1 LIPTFLGID
10 LGTSGLRCLLVTQ
23 DGEFL
28 DSADHSYS
36 VKSVSSGFNEQNPRD
51 WIDALKASIGE
62 LKNRNAAAVAS
73 LQAIGIAGH
82 MHGATLL
89 DKNGEILHPCI
100 LWNDT
105 RSYKQASK
113 LDQDVHLREITGNI
127 IFPGFTAPK
136 LLWIQDNKPELF
148 EQVAKVLLP
157 ASYLGYY
164 LTGEFF
170 MDMSDAAGTSWLDVG
185 NRCWSDYAL
194 NASNMRSDQMPKLL
208 EGSQVASSVSKF
220 IADELGIPSGVS
232 VVAGAGD
239 NAAAACG
246 VGITKEGQGFVSIGT
261 SGVLLTARDAYNPLA
276 QSAVHTFCH
285 AIPKTWY
292 QMGVILSATDSLN
305 WLSSVTGKS
314 PNELSE
320 GLSHKINGPS
330 SETFY
335 PYLSGE
341 RTPLNDAHIRGGFAG
356 LSTNSNLIKLTQA
369 VMEGVA
375 FALCDCLEALEKAG
389 PCPDQLLAIGGGSRS
404 RFWLET
410 IATTL
415 NTAIACPI
423 DGEYGAAMGA
433 ARLAILGKTNEP
445 IKNIVSQPAISE
457 IIEPRSDLADLY
469 CEAFNTYKNA
479 PSHLKSIQ

>member
-1 LIPTFLGID
+1 M
-10 LGTSGLRCLLVTQ
+10 TQ
-23 DGEFL
+23 EGEFL
-28 DSADHSYS
+28 DSADYSYS
-36 VKSVSSGFNEQNPRD
+36 LKSEMSGFNEQNPRD

-105 RSYKQASK
+105 RSYKQASI
-113 LDQDVHLREITGNI
+113 LDQDVKLQEITGNI

-136 LLWIQDNKPELF
+136 LLWIQENKPEIF

-157 ASYLGYY
+157 ASYLGFY
-164 LTGEFF
+164 LTGDFF

-194 NASNMRSDQMPKLL
+194 NAGNMRSDQMPDLL
-208 EGSQVASSVSKF
+208 EGSQIASSVSKF
-220 IADELGIPSGVS
+220 IADELGIPRGVS

-246 VGITKEGQGFVSIGT
+246 VGIMQEGQGFVSLGT
-261 SGVLLTARDAYNPLA
+261 SGVLLTARDAYTPLA

-314 PNELSE
+314 PIELSE
-320 GLSHKINGPS
+320 SLTHKITGPS
-330 SETFY
+330 SEKFY

-341 RTPLNDAHIRGGFAG
+341 RTPLNDAHIRGGFVG
-356 LSTNSNLIKLTQA
+356 LSTNSNQTKLTQA

-375 FALCDCLEALEKAG
+375 FALRDCMEVLKKAG
-389 PCPDQLLAIGGGSRS
+389 PCPDQLLAIGGGSHS

-410 IATTL
+410 IAATL
-415 NTAIACPI
+415 NKAIACPI

-433 ARLAILGKTNEP
+433 ARLAILGKTSEP
-445 IKNIVSQPAISE
+445 VKNILSQPTIAE
-457 IIEPRSDLADLY
+457 TIEPRSDLTDLY
-469 CEAFNTYKNA
+469 CEAFTTYKKA
-479 PSHLKSIQ
+479 SFHLKSIQ

>member
-1 LIPTFLGID
+1 
-10 LGTSGLRCLLVTQ
+10 
-23 DGEFL
+23 
-28 DSADHSYS
+28 
-36 VKSVSSGFNEQNPRD
+36 
-51 WIDALKASIGE
+51 
-62 LKNRNAAAVAS
+62 
-73 LQAIGIAGH
+73 

-105 RSYKQASK
+105 RSYKQASA
-113 LDQDVHLREITGNI
+113 LDQDINLRSITGNI
-127 IFPGFTAPK
+127 VFPGFTAPK
-136 LLWIQDNKPELF
+136 VVWIQQNKPEIF
-148 EQVAKVLLP
+148 EKVAKVLLP
-157 ASYLGYY
+157 ASYLGFY
-164 LTGEFF
+164 LTGDFF

-194 NASNMRSDQMPKLL
+194 DASNMRSDQMPDLL
-208 EGSQVASSVSKF
+208 EGSQIASSVSNF

-246 VGITKEGQGFVSIGT
+246 VGIMREGQGFVSIGT
-261 SGVLLTARDAYNPLA
+261 SGVLLTARDVYTPLA

-314 PNELSE
+314 PIELSA
-320 GLSHKINGPS
+320 GLNHKINGPS
-330 SETFY
+330 PEKFY

-341 RTPLNDAHIRGGFAG
+341 RTPLNDAHIRGGFVG
-356 LSTNSNLIKLTQA
+356 LSTNSNETKLTQA

-375 FALCDCLEALEKAG
+375 FALRDCMEALKKAG

-433 ARLAILGKTNEP
+433 ARLAILGKTGEP
-445 IKNIVSQPAISE
+445 VKNILSQPTISE
-457 IIEPRSDLADLY
+457 TIEPRSDLTDLY
-469 CEAFNTYKNA
+469 CEAFTTYKNA
-479 PSHLKSIQ
+479 PFHLKSIQ

>member
-1 LIPTFLGID
+1 M
-10 LGTSGLRCLLVTQ
+10 TQ
-23 DGEFL
+23 EGEFL
-28 DSADHSYS
+28 DSADYSYS
-36 VKSVSSGFNEQNPRD
+36 LKSEMSGFNEQNPRD

-105 RSYKQASK
+105 RSYKQASI
-113 LDQDVHLREITGNI
+113 LDQDVKLQEITGNI

-136 LLWIQDNKPELF
+136 LLWIQENKPEIF

-157 ASYLGYY
+157 ASYLGFY
-164 LTGEFF
+164 LTGDFF

-194 NASNMRSDQMPKLL
+194 NAGNMRSDQMPDLL
-208 EGSQVASSVSKF
+208 EGSQIASSVSKF
-220 IADELGIPSGVS
+220 IADELGIPRGVS

-246 VGITKEGQGFVSIGT
+246 VGIMQEGQGFVSLGT
-261 SGVLLTARDAYNPLA
+261 SGVLLTARDAYTPLA

-314 PNELSE
+314 PIELSE
-320 GLSHKINGPS
+320 SLTHKITGPS
-330 SETFY
+330 SEKFY

-341 RTPLNDAHIRGGFAG
+341 RTPLNDAHIRGGFVG
-356 LSTNSNLIKLTQA
+356 LSTNSNQTKLTQA

-375 FALCDCLEALEKAG
+375 FALRDCMEVLKKAG
-389 PCPDQLLAIGGGSRS
+389 PCPDQLLAIGGGSHS

-410 IATTL
+410 IATAL
-415 NTAIACPI
+415 NKAIACPI

-433 ARLAILGKTNEP
+433 ARLAILGKTSEP
-445 IKNIVSQPAISE
+445 VKNILSQPTIAE
-457 IIEPRSDLADLY
+457 TIEPRSDLTDLY
-469 CEAFNTYKNA
+469 CEAFTTYKKA
-479 PSHLKSIQ
+479 SFHLKSIQ

>member
-1 LIPTFLGID
+1 M
-10 LGTSGLRCLLVTQ
+10 TQ
-23 DGEFL
+23 EGEFL
-28 DSADHSYS
+28 DSADYSYS
-36 VKSVSSGFNEQNPRD
+36 LKSEMSGFNEQNPRD

-105 RSYKQASK
+105 RSYKQASI
-113 LDQDVHLREITGNI
+113 LDQDAKLQEITGNI

-136 LLWIQDNKPELF
+136 LLWIQENKLEIF

-157 ASYLGYY
+157 ASYLGFY
-164 LTGEFF
+164 LTGDFF

-194 NASNMRSDQMPKLL
+194 NAGNMRSDQMPDLL
-208 EGSQVASSVSKF
+208 EGSQIASSVSKF
-220 IADELGIPSGVS
+220 IADELGIPRGVS

-246 VGITKEGQGFVSIGT
+246 VGIMQEGQGFVSLGT
-261 SGVLLTARDAYNPLA
+261 SGVLLTARDAYTPLA

-314 PNELSE
+314 PIELSE
-320 GLSHKINGPS
+320 SLTHKITGPS
-330 SETFY
+330 SEKFY

-341 RTPLNDAHIRGGFAG
+341 RTPLNDAHIRGGFVG
-356 LSTNSNLIKLTQA
+356 LSTNSNQTKLTQA

-375 FALCDCLEALEKAG
+375 FALLDCMEVLNKAG
-389 PCPDQLLAIGGGSRS
+389 PCPDQLLAIGGGSHS

-410 IATTL
+410 IAATL
-415 NTAIACPI
+415 NKAIACPI

-433 ARLAILGKTNEP
+433 ARLAILGKTSEP
-445 IKNIVSQPAISE
+445 IKNILSQPTIAE
-457 IIEPRSDLADLY
+457 TIEPRRDLIDLY
-469 CEAFNTYKNA
+469 REAFTRYKNA
-479 PSHLKSIQ
+479 PFHLKNIQ

>member
-1 LIPTFLGID
+1 M
-10 LGTSGLRCLLVTQ
+10 
-23 DGEFL
+23 
-28 DSADHSYS
+28 DSADYSYS
-36 VKSVSSGFNEQNPRD
+36 VKSEVSGFNEQNPKD
-51 WIDALKASIGE
+51 WIVALKATIGK
-62 LKNRNAAAVAS
+62 LKKKNKAAIS
-73 LQAIGIAGH
+73 RLNAIGIAGH

-105 RSYKQASK
+105 RSYKQASRLDRDVK
-113 LDQDVHLREITGNI
+113 LQEITGNI

-136 LLWIQDNKPELF
+136 LLWIQENKPEIF
-148 EQVAKVLLP
+148 EKIAKVLLP
-157 ASYLGYY
+157 ASYLGYF
-164 LTGEFF
+164 LTGDFF

-194 NASNMRSDQMPKLL
+194 NASNMRSDQMPELF

-220 IADELGIPSGVS
+220 IADELGIPSGVL

-246 VGITKEGQGFVSIGT
+246 VGIMQEGQGFVSLGT
-261 SGVLLTARDAYNPLA
+261 SGVLLTARHAYTPLA

-305 WLSSVTGKS
+305 WLSSVTRKS
-314 PNELSE
+314 PIELSE
-320 GLSHKINGPS
+320 GLDQKITGPS
-330 SETFY
+330 SEKFY

-341 RTPLNDAHIRGGFAG
+341 RTPLNDAHIRGGFVG
-356 LSTNSNLIKLTQA
+356 LSTNSNQTKLTQA

-375 FALCDCLEALEKAG
+375 FALLDCMEVLKKAG
-389 PCPDQLLAIGGGSRS
+389 PCPDQLLAIGGGSHS

-410 IATTL
+410 IAATL
-415 NTAIACPI
+415 NKAIACPI

-433 ARLAILGKTNEP
+433 ARLAILGKTSEP
-445 IKNIVSQPAISE
+445 VKNILSQPTIAE
-457 IIEPRSDLADLY
+457 TIEPRSDLTELY
-469 CEAFNTYKNA
+469 CEAFTTYKKA
-479 PSHLKSIQ
+479 SFHLKSIQ

>member
-1 LIPTFLGID
+1 M
-10 LGTSGLRCLLVTQ
+10 TQ
-23 DGEFL
+23 EGEFL
-28 DSADHSYS
+28 DSADYSYS
-36 VKSVSSGFNEQNPRD
+36 LKSEISGFNEQNPRD

-62 LKNRNAAAVAS
+62 LKNRDAAAVAS

-105 RSYKQASK
+105 RSYKQASI
-113 LDQDVHLREITGNI
+113 LDQDVKLQEITGNI

-136 LLWIQDNKPELF
+136 LLWIQENKPEIF

-157 ASYLGYY
+157 ASYLGFY
-164 LTGEFF
+164 LTGDFF

-194 NASNMRSDQMPKLL
+194 NAGNMRSDQMPDLL
-208 EGSQVASSVSKF
+208 EGSQIASSVSKF
-220 IADELGIPSGVS
+220 IADELGIPRGVS

-246 VGITKEGQGFVSIGT
+246 VGIMQEGQGFVSLGT
-261 SGVLLTARDAYNPLA
+261 SGVLLTARDSYTPLA

-314 PNELSE
+314 PIELSE
-320 GLSHKINGPS
+320 SLTQKINGPS
-330 SETFY
+330 SEKFY

-341 RTPLNDAHIRGGFAG
+341 RTPLNDAHIRGGFVG
-356 LSTNSNLIKLTQA
+356 LSTNSNQTKLTQA

-375 FALCDCLEALEKAG
+375 FALLDCMEVLKKAG
-389 PCPDQLLAIGGGSRS
+389 PCPDQLLAIGGGSHS

-410 IATTL
+410 IAATL
-415 NTAIACPI
+415 NKAIACPI

-433 ARLAILGKTNEP
+433 ARLAILGKTSEP
-445 IKNIVSQPAISE
+445 VKNILSQPTIAE
-457 IIEPRSDLADLY
+457 TIEPRSDLTDLY
-469 CEAFNTYKNA
+469 CEAFTTYKKA
-479 PSHLKSIQ
+479 SFHLKSIQ

>member
-1 LIPTFLGID
+1 
-10 LGTSGLRCLLVTQ
+10 VTQ
-23 DGEFL
+23 EGEFL
-28 DSADHSYS
+28 DSADYSYS
-36 VKSVSSGFNEQNPRD
+36 LKSEISGFNEQNPRD

-105 RSYKQASK
+105 RSYKQASILDHDVK
-113 LDQDVHLREITGNI
+113 LQEITGNI

-136 LLWIQDNKPELF
+136 LLWIQENKPEIF

-157 ASYLGYY
+157 ASYLGFY
-164 LTGEFF
+164 LTGDFF

-194 NASNMRSDQMPKLL
+194 NAGNMRSDQMPDLL
-208 EGSQVASSVSKF
+208 EGSQIASSVSKF
-220 IADELGIPSGVS
+220 IADELGIPRGVS

-246 VGITKEGQGFVSIGT
+246 VGIMQEGQGFVSLGT
-261 SGVLLTARDAYNPLA
+261 SGVLLTARDAYTPLA

-314 PNELSE
+314 PIELSE
-320 GLSHKINGPS
+320 SLTQKINGPS
-330 SETFY
+330 SEKFY

-341 RTPLNDAHIRGGFAG
+341 RTPLNDAHIRGGFVG
-356 LSTNSNLIKLTQA
+356 LSTNSNQTKLTQA

-375 FALCDCLEALEKAG
+375 FALLDCMEVLKKAG
-389 PCPDQLLAIGGGSRS
+389 PCPDQLLAIGGGSHS

-410 IATTL
+410 IAATL
-415 NTAIACPI
+415 NKAIACPI

-433 ARLAILGKTNEP
+433 ARLAILGKTSEP
-445 IKNIVSQPAISE
+445 VKNILSQPTIAE
-457 IIEPRSDLADLY
+457 TIEPRSDLTDLY
-469 CEAFNTYKNA
+469 CEAFTTYKKA
-479 PSHLKSIQ
+479 SFHLKSIQ

>member
-1 LIPTFLGID
+1 MNQEGK
-10 LGTSGLRCLLVTQ
+10 
-23 DGEFL
+23 FL
-28 DSADHSYS
+28 DSAEYSYS
-36 VKSVSSGFNEQNPRD
+36 VKSEISGFNEQNPRN
-51 WIDALKASIGE
+51 WIDALKVSIGE

-82 MHGATLL
+82 MHGAILL
-89 DKNGEILHPCI
+89 DKNDEILHPCI

-105 RSYKQASK
+105 RSYKQASI
-113 LDQDVHLREITGNI
+113 LDQDVKLQEITGNI

-136 LLWIQDNKPELF
+136 LLWIQENKPEIF
-148 EQVAKVLLP
+148 SKVAKVLLP
-157 ASYLGYY
+157 ASYLGFY
-164 LTGEFF
+164 LTGDFF

-194 NASNMRSDQMPKLL
+194 NAGNMRSDQMPDLL
-208 EGSQVASSVSKF
+208 EGSQIASSVSKF
-220 IADELGIPSGVS
+220 IANDLGIPRGVS

-246 VGITKEGQGFVSIGT
+246 VGIMQEGQGFVSLGT
-261 SGVLLTARDAYNPLA
+261 SGVLLTARDAYTPLA

-314 PNELSE
+314 PIELSE
-320 GLSHKINGPS
+320 SLTHKITGPS
-330 SETFY
+330 SEKFY

-341 RTPLNDAHIRGGFAG
+341 RTPLNDAHIRGGFVG
-356 LSTNSNLIKLTQA
+356 LSTNSNQTKLTQA

-375 FALCDCLEALEKAG
+375 FALRDCMEVLKKAG
-389 PCPDQLLAIGGGSRS
+389 PCPDQLLAIGGGSHS

-410 IATTL
+410 IAATL
-415 NTAIACPI
+415 NKAIACPI

-433 ARLAILGKTNEP
+433 ARLAILGKTSEP
-445 IKNIVSQPAISE
+445 VKNILSQPTIAE
-457 IIEPRSDLADLY
+457 TIEPRSDLTDLY
-469 CEAFNTYKNA
+469 CEAFTTYKKA
-479 PSHLKSIQ
+479 SFHLKSIQ

>member
-1 LIPTFLGID
+1 M
-10 LGTSGLRCLLVTQ
+10 TQ
-23 DGEFL
+23 EGEFL
-28 DSADHSYS
+28 DSADYSYS
-36 VKSVSSGFNEQNPRD
+36 LKSEISGFNEQNPRD

-62 LKNRNAAAVAS
+62 LKNRDAAAVAS

-105 RSYKQASK
+105 RSYKQASILDHDVK
-113 LDQDVHLREITGNI
+113 LQEITGNI

-136 LLWIQDNKPELF
+136 LLWIQENKPEIF

-157 ASYLGYY
+157 ASYLGFY
-164 LTGEFF
+164 LTGDFF

-194 NASNMRSDQMPKLL
+194 NAGNMRSDQMPDLL
-208 EGSQVASSVSKF
+208 EGSQIASSVSKF
-220 IADELGIPSGVS
+220 IADELGIPRGVS

-246 VGITKEGQGFVSIGT
+246 VGIMQEGQGFVSLGT
-261 SGVLLTARDAYNPLA
+261 SGVLLTARDAYTPLA

-314 PNELSE
+314 PIELSE
-320 GLSHKINGPS
+320 SLTQKINGPS
-330 SETFY
+330 SEKFY

-341 RTPLNDAHIRGGFAG
+341 RTPLNDAHIRGGFVG
-356 LSTNSNLIKLTQA
+356 LSTNSNQTKLTQA

-375 FALCDCLEALEKAG
+375 FALLDCMEVLKKAG
-389 PCPDQLLAIGGGSRS
+389 PCPDQLLAIGGGSHS

-410 IATTL
+410 IAATL
-415 NTAIACPI
+415 NKAIACPI

-433 ARLAILGKTNEP
+433 ARLAILGKTSEP
-445 IKNIVSQPAISE
+445 VKNILSQPTIAE
-457 IIEPRSDLADLY
+457 TIEPRSDLTDLY
-469 CEAFNTYKNA
+469 CEAFTTYKKA
-479 PSHLKSIQ
+479 SFHLKSIQ

>member
-1 LIPTFLGID
+1 
-10 LGTSGLRCLLVTQ
+10 VTQ
-23 DGEFL
+23 EGEFL
-28 DSADHSYS
+28 DSADYSYS
-36 VKSVSSGFNEQNPRD
+36 LKSEISGFNEQNPRD

-62 LKNRNAAAVAS
+62 LKNRDAAAVAS

-105 RSYKQASK
+105 RSYKQASILDHDVK
-113 LDQDVHLREITGNI
+113 LQEITGNI

-136 LLWIQDNKPELF
+136 LLWIQENKPEIF

-157 ASYLGYY
+157 ASYLGFY
-164 LTGEFF
+164 LTGDFF
-170 MDMSDAAGTSWLDVG
+170 MDMSDASGTSWLDVG

-194 NASNMRSDQMPKLL
+194 NAGNMRSDQMPDLL
-208 EGSQVASSVSKF
+208 EGSQIASSVSKF
-220 IADELGIPSGVS
+220 IADELGIPRGVS

-246 VGITKEGQGFVSIGT
+246 VGIMQEGQGFVSLGT
-261 SGVLLTARDAYNPLA
+261 SGVLLTARDSYTPLA

-314 PNELSE
+314 TIELSE
-320 GLSHKINGPS
+320 SLTHKINGPS
-330 SETFY
+330 SEKFY

-341 RTPLNDAHIRGGFAG
+341 RTPLNDAHIRGGFVG
-356 LSTNSNLIKLTQA
+356 LSTNSNQTKLTQA

-375 FALCDCLEALEKAG
+375 FALLDCMEVLKKAG
-389 PCPDQLLAIGGGSRS
+389 PCPDQLLAIGGGSHS

-410 IATTL
+410 IAATL
-415 NTAIACPI
+415 NKAIACPI

-433 ARLAILGKTNEP
+433 ARLAILGKTSEP
-445 IKNIVSQPAISE
+445 VKNILSQPTIAE
-457 IIEPRSDLADLY
+457 TIEPRSDLTDLY
-469 CEAFNTYKNA
+469 CEAFTTYKKA
-479 PSHLKSIQ
+479 SFHLKSIQ

>member
-1 LIPTFLGID
+1 M
-10 LGTSGLRCLLVTQ
+10 TQ
-23 DGEFL
+23 EGEFL
-28 DSADHSYS
+28 DSADYSYS
-36 VKSVSSGFNEQNPRD
+36 LKSEISGFNEQNPRD

-105 RSYKQASK
+105 RSYKQASI
-113 LDQDVHLREITGNI
+113 LDQDVKLQEITGNI

-136 LLWIQDNKPELF
+136 LLWIQENKPEIF

-157 ASYLGYY
+157 ASYLGFY
-164 LTGEFF
+164 LTGDFF

-194 NASNMRSDQMPKLL
+194 NAGNMRSDQLPDLL
-208 EGSQVASSVSKF
+208 EGSQIASSVSKF
-220 IADELGIPSGVS
+220 IADELGIPRGVS

-246 VGITKEGQGFVSIGT
+246 VGIMQEGQGFVSLGT
-261 SGVLLTARDAYNPLA
+261 SGVLLTARDSYTPLA

-314 PNELSE
+314 PIELSE
-320 GLSHKINGPS
+320 SLTQKINGPS
-330 SETFY
+330 SEKFY

-341 RTPLNDAHIRGGFAG
+341 RTPLNDAHIRGGFVG
-356 LSTNSNLIKLTQA
+356 LSTNSNQTKLTQA

-375 FALCDCLEALEKAG
+375 FALLDCMEVLKKAG
-389 PCPDQLLAIGGGSRS
+389 PCPDQLLAIGGGSHS

-410 IATTL
+410 IAATL
-415 NTAIACPI
+415 NKAIACPI

-433 ARLAILGKTNEP
+433 ARLAILGKTSEP
-445 IKNIVSQPAISE
+445 VKNILSQPTIAE
-457 IIEPRSDLADLY
+457 TIEPRSDLTDLY
-469 CEAFNTYKNA
+469 CEAFTTYKKA
-479 PSHLKSIQ
+479 SFHLKSIQ

>member
-1 LIPTFLGID
+1 M
-10 LGTSGLRCLLVTQ
+10 TQ
-23 DGEFL
+23 EGEFL
-28 DSADHSYS
+28 DSADYSYS
-36 VKSVSSGFNEQNPRD
+36 LKSEISGFNEQNPRD

-105 RSYKQASK
+105 RSYKQASI
-113 LDQDVHLREITGNI
+113 LDQDVKLQEITGNI

-136 LLWIQDNKPELF
+136 LLWIQENKPEIF

-157 ASYLGYY
+157 ASYLGFY
-164 LTGEFF
+164 LTGDFF

-194 NASNMRSDQMPKLL
+194 NAGNMRSDQMPDLL
-208 EGSQVASSVSKF
+208 EGSQIASSVSKF
-220 IADELGIPSGVS
+220 IADELGIPRGVS

-246 VGITKEGQGFVSIGT
+246 VGIMQEGQGFVSLGT
-261 SGVLLTARDAYNPLA
+261 SGVLLTARDAYTPLA

-314 PNELSE
+314 PIELSKS
-320 GLSHKINGPS
+320 LTQKINGPS
-330 SETFY
+330 SEKFY

-341 RTPLNDAHIRGGFAG
+341 RTPLNDAHIRGGFVG
-356 LSTNSNLIKLTQA
+356 LSTNSNQTKLTQA

-375 FALCDCLEALEKAG
+375 FALLDCMEVLKKAG
-389 PCPDQLLAIGGGSRS
+389 PCPDQLLAIGGGSHS

-410 IATTL
+410 IAATL
-415 NTAIACPI
+415 NKAIACPI

-433 ARLAILGKTNEP
+433 ARLAILGKTSEP
-445 IKNIVSQPAISE
+445 VKNILSQPTIAE
-457 IIEPRSDLADLY
+457 TIEPRSDLTDLY
-469 CEAFNTYKNA
+469 CEAFTTYKKA
-479 PSHLKSIQ
+479 SFHLKSIQ

>member
-1 LIPTFLGID
+1 M
-10 LGTSGLRCLLVTQ
+10 TQ
-23 DGEFL
+23 DGQCL
-28 DSADHSYS
+28 DSAEYNYS
-36 VKSVSSGFNEQNPRD
+36 VTSIAPGFNEQNPSD
-51 WIDALKASIGE
+51 WINALRASIGE
-62 LKNRNAAAVAS
+62 LKNRNASAIES
-73 LQAIGIAGH
+73 LHAIGIAGH

-105 RSYKQASK
+105 RSYKQASI
-113 LDQDVHLREITGNI
+113 LDKEENLREITGNI
-127 IFPGFTAPK
+127 VFPGFTAPK

-185 NRCWSDYAL
+185 NRCWSEYAL
-194 NASNMRSDQMPKLL
+194 KASNMRSDQMPKLL
-208 EGSQVASSVSKF
+208 EGTQVASSVSEF

-261 SGVLLTARDAYNPLA
+261 SGVLLTARDTYTPLA
-276 QSAVHTFCH
+276 HSAVHTFCH

-305 WLSSVTGKS
+305 WLSSITGKS
-314 PNELSE
+314 PKELSE
-320 GLSHKINGPS
+320 GLGHKINGPS
-330 SETFY
+330 FEKFY

-341 RTPLNDAHIRGGFAG
+341 RTPLNDAHIRGGFSG
-356 LSTNSNLIKLTQA
+356 LSTNSNRMKLTQA
-369 VMEGVA
+369 VLEGVA
-375 FALCDCLEALEKAG
+375 FALCDCLEVLKKAG

-415 NTAIACPI
+415 NTAIARPI

-433 ARLAILGKTNEP
+433 ARLAILGKTSEP
-445 IKNIVSQPAISE
+445 LNNIVSHPNISE
-457 IIEPRSDLADLY
+457 IIEPRTDLSDLY
-469 CEAFNTYKNA
+469 SEAFNLYKSA

>member
-1 LIPTFLGID
+1 M
-10 LGTSGLRCLLVTQ
+10 TQ
-23 DGEFL
+23 EGEFL
-28 DSADHSYS
+28 DSADYSYS
-36 VKSVSSGFNEQNPRD
+36 LKSEMSGFNEQNPRD

-62 LKNRNAAAVAS
+62 LKNRNAAAVAN

-105 RSYKQASK
+105 RSYKQASI
-113 LDQDVHLREITGNI
+113 LDQDVKLQEITGNI

-136 LLWIQDNKPELF
+136 LLWIQENKPEIF

-157 ASYLGYY
+157 ASYLGFY
-164 LTGEFF
+164 LTGDFF

-194 NASNMRSDQMPKLL
+194 NAGNMRSDQMPDLL
-208 EGSQVASSVSKF
+208 EGSQIASSVSKF
-220 IADELGIPSGVS
+220 IADELGIPRGVS

-246 VGITKEGQGFVSIGT
+246 VGIMQEGQGFVSLGT
-261 SGVLLTARDAYNPLA
+261 SGVLLTARDAYTPLA

-314 PNELSE
+314 PIELSE
-320 GLSHKINGPS
+320 SLTHKITGPS
-330 SETFY
+330 SEKFY

-341 RTPLNDAHIRGGFAG
+341 RTPLNDAHIRGGFVG
-356 LSTNSNLIKLTQA
+356 LSTNSNQTKLTQA

-375 FALCDCLEALEKAG
+375 FALRDCMEVLKKAG
-389 PCPDQLLAIGGGSRS
+389 PCPDQLLAIGGGSHS

-410 IATTL
+410 IAATL
-415 NTAIACPI
+415 NKAIACPI

-433 ARLAILGKTNEP
+433 ARLAILGKTSEP
-445 IKNIVSQPAISE
+445 VKNILSQPTIAE
-457 IIEPRSDLADLY
+457 TIEPRSDLTDLY
-469 CEAFNTYKNA
+469 CEAFTTYKKA
-479 PSHLKSIQ
+479 SFHLKSIQ

>member
-1 LIPTFLGID
+1 MNQEGK
-10 LGTSGLRCLLVTQ
+10 
-23 DGEFL
+23 FL
-28 DSADHSYS
+28 DSAEYSYS
-36 VKSVSSGFNEQNPRD
+36 VKSEISGFNEQNPRD

-105 RSYKQASK
+105 RSYKQASI
-113 LDQDVHLREITGNI
+113 LDQDVKLQEITGNI

-136 LLWIQDNKPELF
+136 LLWIQENKPEIF
-148 EQVAKVLLP
+148 SKVAKVLLP
-157 ASYLGYY
+157 ASYLGFY
-164 LTGEFF
+164 LTGDFF

-194 NASNMRSDQMPKLL
+194 NAGNMRSDQMPDLL
-208 EGSQVASSVSKF
+208 EGSQIASSVSKF
-220 IADELGIPSGVS
+220 IADELGIPRGVS

-246 VGITKEGQGFVSIGT
+246 VGIMQEGQGFVSLGT
-261 SGVLLTARDAYNPLA
+261 SGVLLTARDAYTPLA

-314 PNELSE
+314 PIELSE
-320 GLSHKINGPS
+320 SLTHKITGPS
-330 SETFY
+330 SEKFY

-341 RTPLNDAHIRGGFAG
+341 RTPLNDAHIRGGFVG
-356 LSTNSNLIKLTQA
+356 LSTNSNQTKLTQA

-375 FALCDCLEALEKAG
+375 FALLDCMEVLKKAG
-389 PCPDQLLAIGGGSRS
+389 PCPDQLLAIGGGSHS

-410 IATTL
+410 IAATL
-415 NTAIACPI
+415 NKAIACPI

-433 ARLAILGKTNEP
+433 ARLAILGKTSEP
-445 IKNIVSQPAISE
+445 VKNILSQPTISE
-457 IIEPRSDLADLY
+457 TIEPRSDLTDLY
-469 CEAFNTYKNA
+469 CEAFTTYKKA
-479 PSHLKSIQ
+479 SFHLKSIQ

>member
-1 LIPTFLGID
+1 M
-10 LGTSGLRCLLVTQ
+10 TQ
-23 DGEFL
+23 DGQCL
-28 DSADHSYS
+28 DSAEYNYS
-36 VKSVSSGFNEQNPRD
+36 VTSIAPGFNEQNPSD
-51 WIDALKASIGE
+51 WINALRASIGE
-62 LKNRNAAAVAS
+62 LKNRNASAIES
-73 LQAIGIAGH
+73 LHAIGIAGH

-105 RSYKQASK
+105 RSYKQASI
-113 LDQDVHLREITGNI
+113 LDKEENLREITGNI
-127 IFPGFTAPK
+127 VFPGFTAPK

-185 NRCWSDYAL
+185 NRCWSEYAL
-194 NASNMRSDQMPKLL
+194 KASNMRSDQMPKLL
-208 EGSQVASSVSKF
+208 EGTQVASSVSEF

-261 SGVLLTARDAYNPLA
+261 SGVLLTARDTYTPLA
-276 QSAVHTFCH
+276 HSAVHTFCH

-305 WLSSVTGKS
+305 WLSSITGKS
-314 PNELSE
+314 PKELSE
-320 GLSHKINGPS
+320 GLGHKINGPS
-330 SETFY
+330 FEKFY

-341 RTPLNDAHIRGGFAG
+341 RTPLNDAHIRGGFSG
-356 LSTNSNLIKLTQA
+356 LSTNSNRMKLTQA
-369 VMEGVA
+369 VLEGVA
-375 FALCDCLEALEKAG
+375 FALCDCLEVLKKAG

-415 NTAIACPI
+415 NIAIARPI

-433 ARLAILGKTNEP
+433 ARLAILGKTSEP
-445 IKNIVSQPAISE
+445 LNNIVSHPNISE
-457 IIEPRSDLADLY
+457 TIEPRTDLSDLY
-469 CEAFNTYKNA
+469 YEAFNLYKTA
-479 PSHLKSIQ
+479 PAHLKSIQ

>member
-1 LIPTFLGID
+1 M
-10 LGTSGLRCLLVTQ
+10 
-23 DGEFL
+23 

-36 VKSVSSGFNEQNPRD
+36 VDSISSGYNEQDPKD
-51 WIDALKASIGE
+51 WIDALKTAIGK
-62 LKNRNAAAVAS
+62 LKKNNKAAIGR
-73 LQAIGIAGH
+73 LNAIGIAGH

-89 DKNGEILHPCI
+89 DKNGKILHPCI

-105 RSYKQASK
+105 RSYKQASA
-113 LDQDVHLREITGNI
+113 LDHDTNLRDITGNI
-127 IFPGFTAPK
+127 VFPGFTSPK
-136 LLWIQDNKPELF
+136 LLWIRDNKPELF
-148 EQVAKVLLP
+148 AKVAKVLLP
-157 ASYLGYY
+157 ASYLGFY
-164 LTGEFF
+164 LTGDFF

-194 NASNMRSDQMPKLL
+194 NASNMRSDQMPDLF

-246 VGITKEGQGFVSIGT
+246 VGIMQEGQGLVSLGT
-261 SGVLLTARDAYNPLA
+261 SGVLLTARDAYTPLA

-305 WLSSVTGKS
+305 WLSNVTGKS
-314 PNELSE
+314 PIELSE
-320 GLSHKINGPS
+320 GLTHKINGPS
-330 SETFY
+330 SEKFY

-341 RTPLNDAHIRGGFAG
+341 RTPLNDAHIRGGFVG
-356 LSTNSNLIKLTQA
+356 LSTNSNQTKLTQA

-375 FALCDCLEALEKAG
+375 FALRDCMEALENAG

-415 NTAIACPI
+415 NTAIAYPI

-433 ARLAILGKTNEP
+433 ARLAILGKTSEP
-445 IKNIVSQPAISE
+445 IKNILSQPNIAE
-457 IIEPRSDLADLY
+457 TIEPRPDLTDLY
-469 CEAFNTYKNA
+469 CEAFARYKNA
-479 PSHLKSIQ
+479 PFHLKSIQ

>member
-1 LIPTFLGID
+1 M
-10 LGTSGLRCLLVTQ
+10 TQ
-23 DGEFL
+23 EGEVL
-28 DSADHSYS
+28 DSADYSYS
-36 VKSVSSGFNEQNPRD
+36 VKSISSGYNEQDPRD
-51 WIDALKASIGE
+51 WIAALKTTIGT
-62 LKNRNAAAVAS
+62 LKKKNKSAISRLN
-73 LQAIGIAGH
+73 AIGIAGH

-105 RSYKQASK
+105 RSYIQASA
-113 LDQDVHLREITGNI
+113 LDQDTNLRSITGNI
-127 IFPGFTAPK
+127 VFPGFTAPK
-136 LLWIQDNKPELF
+136 LLWIQQNKPELF
-148 EQVAKVLLP
+148 GKVAKVLLP

-164 LTGEFF
+164 LTGDFF

-194 NASNMRSDQMPKLL
+194 DSSNMRSDQMPDLL
-208 EGSQVASSVSKF
+208 EGSQIASSVSNF

-246 VGITKEGQGFVSIGT
+246 VGIMREGQGFVSIGT
-261 SGVLLTARDAYNPLA
+261 SGVLLTARDVYTPLA

-305 WLSSVTGKS
+305 WLSNVTGKS
-314 PNELSE
+314 PIELSA
-320 GLSHKINGPS
+320 GLNRKINGPS
-330 SETFY
+330 PEKFY

-341 RTPLNDAHIRGGFAG
+341 RTPLNDAHIRGGFVG
-356 LSTNSNLIKLTQA
+356 LSTNSNQTKLTQA

-375 FALCDCLEALEKAG
+375 FALLDCMEVLKKAG
-389 PCPDQLLAIGGGSRS
+389 PCPDQLLAIGGGSHS

-410 IATTL
+410 IAATL
-415 NTAIACPI
+415 NKAIACPI

-433 ARLAILGKTNEP
+433 ARLAILGKTSEP
-445 IKNIVSQPAISE
+445 VKNILSQPTIAE
-457 IIEPRSDLADLY
+457 TIEPRSDLTDLY
-469 CEAFNTYKNA
+469 CEAFTTYKKA
-479 PSHLKSIQ
+479 SFHLKSIQ

>member
-1 LIPTFLGID
+1 
-10 LGTSGLRCLLVTQ
+10 VTQ
-23 DGEFL
+23 EGEFL
-28 DSADHSYS
+28 DSADYSYS
-36 VKSVSSGFNEQNPRD
+36 LKSEISGFNEQNPRD

-105 RSYKQASK
+105 RSYKQASI
-113 LDQDVHLREITGNI
+113 LDQDVKLQEITGNI

-136 LLWIQDNKPELF
+136 LLWIQENKPEIF

-157 ASYLGYY
+157 ASYLGFY
-164 LTGEFF
+164 LTGDFF

-194 NASNMRSDQMPKLL
+194 NAGNMRSDQMPDLL
-208 EGSQVASSVSKF
+208 EGSQIASSVSKF
-220 IADELGIPSGVS
+220 IADELGIPRGVS

-246 VGITKEGQGFVSIGT
+246 VGIMQEGQGFVSLGT
-261 SGVLLTARDAYNPLA
+261 SGVLLTARDAYTPLA

-314 PNELSE
+314 PIELSE
-320 GLSHKINGPS
+320 SLTQKINGPS
-330 SETFY
+330 SEKFY

-341 RTPLNDAHIRGGFAG
+341 RTPLNDAHIRGGFVG
-356 LSTNSNLIKLTQA
+356 LSTNSNQTKLTQA

-375 FALCDCLEALEKAG
+375 FALLDCMEVLKKAG
-389 PCPDQLLAIGGGSRS
+389 PCPDQLLAIGGGSHS

-410 IATTL
+410 IAATL
-415 NTAIACPI
+415 NKAIACPI

-433 ARLAILGKTNEP
+433 ARLAILGKTSEP
-445 IKNIVSQPAISE
+445 VKNILSQPTIAE
-457 IIEPRSDLADLY
+457 TIEPRSDLTDLY
-469 CEAFNTYKNA
+469 CEAFTTYKKA
-479 PSHLKSIQ
+479 SFHLKSIQ

>member
-1 LIPTFLGID
+1 
-10 LGTSGLRCLLVTQ
+10 VTQ
-23 DGEFL
+23 EGEFL
-28 DSADHSYS
+28 DSADYSYS
-36 VKSVSSGFNEQNPRD
+36 LKSEMSGFNEQNPRD

-105 RSYKQASK
+105 RSYKQASI
-113 LDQDVHLREITGNI
+113 LDQDVKLQEITGNI

-136 LLWIQDNKPELF
+136 LLWIQENKPEIF

-157 ASYLGYY
+157 ASYLGFY
-164 LTGEFF
+164 LTGDFF

-194 NASNMRSDQMPKLL
+194 NAGNMRSDQMPDLL
-208 EGSQVASSVSKF
+208 EGSQIASSVSKF
-220 IADELGIPSGVS
+220 IADELGIPRGVS

-246 VGITKEGQGFVSIGT
+246 VGIMQEGQGFVSLGT
-261 SGVLLTARDAYNPLA
+261 SGVLLTARDAYTPLA

-314 PNELSE
+314 PIELSE
-320 GLSHKINGPS
+320 SLTQKINGPS
-330 SETFY
+330 SEKFY

-341 RTPLNDAHIRGGFAG
+341 RTPLNDAHIRGGFVG
-356 LSTNSNLIKLTQA
+356 LSTNSNQTKLTQA

-375 FALCDCLEALEKAG
+375 FALLDCMEVLKKAG
-389 PCPDQLLAIGGGSRS
+389 PCPDQLLAIGGGSHS

-410 IATTL
+410 IAATL
-415 NTAIACPI
+415 NKAIACPI

-433 ARLAILGKTNEP
+433 ARLAILGKTSEP
-445 IKNIVSQPAISE
+445 VKNILSQPTIAE
-457 IIEPRSDLADLY
+457 TIEPRSDLTDLY
-469 CEAFNTYKNA
+469 CEAFTTYKKA
-479 PSHLKSIQ
+479 SFHLKSIQ

>member
-1 LIPTFLGID
+1 M
-10 LGTSGLRCLLVTQ
+10 TQ
-23 DGEFL
+23 DGQCL
-28 DSADHSYS
+28 DSADYNYCVTSIAP
-36 VKSVSSGFNEQNPRD
+36 GFNEQNPND
-51 WIDALKASIGE
+51 WIDALRASIGE
-62 LKNRNAAAVAS
+62 LKSRNASAIES

-105 RSYKQASK
+105 RSYKQASI
-113 LDQDVHLREITGNI
+113 LDKEENLRKITGNI
-127 IFPGFTAPK
+127 VFPGFTAPK

-164 LTGEFF
+164 LTGEYF

-185 NRCWSDYAL
+185 NRCWSEYAL
-194 NASNMRSDQMPKLL
+194 KASNMRSDQMPKLL
-208 EGSQVASSVSKF
+208 EGTQVASSVSKF

-261 SGVLLTARDAYNPLA
+261 SGVLLTARDTYTPLA
-276 QSAVHTFCH
+276 NSAVHTFCH

-305 WLSSVTGKS
+305 WLSSITGKS
-314 PNELSE
+314 PKELSE
-320 GLSHKINGPS
+320 GLGHKINGPS
-330 SETFY
+330 FEKFY

-341 RTPLNDAHIRGGFAG
+341 RTPLNDAHIRGGFSG
-356 LSTNSNLIKLTQA
+356 LSTNSNRMKLTQA
-369 VMEGVA
+369 VLEGVA
-375 FALCDCLEALEKAG
+375 FALCDCLEALKKAG

-415 NTAIACPI
+415 NTAIARPI

-433 ARLAILGKTNEP
+433 ARLAILGKTSEP
-445 IKNIVSQPAISE
+445 LNNIVSHPTISE
-457 IIEPRSDLADLY
+457 IIEPRTDLSDLY
-469 CEAFNTYKNA
+469 SEAFNLYKSA
-479 PSHLKSIQ
+479 PPHLKSIQ

>member
-1 LIPTFLGID
+1 
-10 LGTSGLRCLLVTQ
+10 VTQ
-23 DGEFL
+23 EGEFL
-28 DSADHSYS
+28 DSADYSYS
-36 VKSVSSGFNEQNPRD
+36 LKSEISGFNEQNPRD

-105 RSYKQASK
+105 RSYKQASI
-113 LDQDVHLREITGNI
+113 LDQDVKLQEITGNI

-136 LLWIQDNKPELF
+136 LLWIQENKPEIF

-157 ASYLGYY
+157 ASYLGFY
-164 LTGEFF
+164 LTGDFF

-194 NASNMRSDQMPKLL
+194 NAGNMRSDQMPDLL
-208 EGSQVASSVSKF
+208 EGSQIASSVSKF
-220 IADELGIPSGVS
+220 IADELGIPRGVS

-246 VGITKEGQGFVSIGT
+246 VGIMQEGQGFVSLGT
-261 SGVLLTARDAYNPLA
+261 SGVLLTARDSYTPLA

-314 PNELSE
+314 PIELSE
-320 GLSHKINGPS
+320 SLTQKINGPS
-330 SETFY
+330 SEKFY

-341 RTPLNDAHIRGGFAG
+341 RTPLNDAHIRGGFVG
-356 LSTNSNLIKLTQA
+356 LSTNSNQTKLTQA

-375 FALCDCLEALEKAG
+375 FALLDCMEVLKKAG
-389 PCPDQLLAIGGGSRS
+389 PCPDQLLAIGGGSHS

-410 IATTL
+410 IAATL
-415 NTAIACPI
+415 NKAIACPI

-433 ARLAILGKTNEP
+433 ARLAILGKTSEP
-445 IKNIVSQPAISE
+445 VKNILSQPTIAE
-457 IIEPRSDLADLY
+457 TIEPRSDLTDLY
-469 CEAFNTYKNA
+469 CEAFTTYKKA
-479 PSHLKSIQ
+479 SFHLKSIQ

>member
-1 LIPTFLGID
+1 M
-10 LGTSGLRCLLVTQ
+10 TQ
-23 DGEFL
+23 EGEFL
-28 DSADHSYS
+28 DSADYSYS
-36 VKSVSSGFNEQNPRD
+36 LKSEISGFNEQNPRD

-105 RSYKQASK
+105 RSYKQASI
-113 LDQDVHLREITGNI
+113 LDQDVKLQEITGNI

-136 LLWIQDNKPELF
+136 LLWIQENKPEIF

-157 ASYLGYY
+157 ASYLGFY
-164 LTGEFF
+164 LTGDFF

-194 NASNMRSDQMPKLL
+194 NAGNMRSDQMPDLL
-208 EGSQVASSVSKF
+208 EGSQIASSVSKF
-220 IADELGIPSGVS
+220 IADELGIPRGVS

-246 VGITKEGQGFVSIGT
+246 VGIMQEGQGFVSLGT
-261 SGVLLTARDAYNPLA
+261 SGVLLTARDAYTPLA

-314 PNELSE
+314 PIELSE
-320 GLSHKINGPS
+320 SLTQKINGPS
-330 SETFY
+330 SEKFY

-341 RTPLNDAHIRGGFAG
+341 RTPLNDAHIRGGFVG
-356 LSTNSNLIKLTQA
+356 LSTNSNQTKLTQA

-375 FALCDCLEALEKAG
+375 FALLDCMEVLKKAG
-389 PCPDQLLAIGGGSRS
+389 PCPDQLLAIGGGSHS

-410 IATTL
+410 IAATL
-415 NTAIACPI
+415 NKAIACPI

-433 ARLAILGKTNEP
+433 ARLAILGKTSEP
-445 IKNIVSQPAISE
+445 VKNILSQPSIAE
-457 IIEPRSDLADLY
+457 TIEPRSDLTDLY
-469 CEAFNTYKNA
+469 CEAFTTYKKA
-479 PSHLKSIQ
+479 SFHLKSIQ

>member
-1 LIPTFLGID
+1 M
-10 LGTSGLRCLLVTQ
+10 TQ
-23 DGEFL
+23 EGEFL
-28 DSADHSYS
+28 DSADYSYS
-36 VKSVSSGFNEQNPRD
+36 LKSEMSGFNEQNPRD

-105 RSYKQASK
+105 RSYKQASI
-113 LDQDVHLREITGNI
+113 LDQDVKLQEITGNI

-136 LLWIQDNKPELF
+136 LLWIQENKPEIF

-157 ASYLGYY
+157 ASYLGFY
-164 LTGEFF
+164 LTGDFF

-194 NASNMRSDQMPKLL
+194 NAGNMRSDQMPDLL
-208 EGSQVASSVSKF
+208 EGSQIASSVSKF
-220 IADELGIPSGVS
+220 IADELGIPRGVS

-246 VGITKEGQGFVSIGT
+246 VGIMQEGQGFVSLGT
-261 SGVLLTARDAYNPLA
+261 SGVLLTARDAYTPLA

-314 PNELSE
+314 PIELSE
-320 GLSHKINGPS
+320 SLTQKINGPS
-330 SETFY
+330 SEKFY

-341 RTPLNDAHIRGGFAG
+341 RTPLNDAHIRGGFVG
-356 LSTNSNLIKLTQA
+356 LSTNSNQTKLTQA

-375 FALCDCLEALEKAG
+375 FALLDCMEVLKKAG
-389 PCPDQLLAIGGGSRS
+389 PCPDQLLAIGGGSHS

-410 IATTL
+410 IAATL
-415 NTAIACPI
+415 NKAIACPI

-433 ARLAILGKTNEP
+433 ARLAILGKTSEP
-445 IKNIVSQPAISE
+445 VKNILSQPTIAE
-457 IIEPRSDLADLY
+457 TIEPRSDLTDLY
-469 CEAFNTYKNA
+469 CEAFTTYKKA
-479 PSHLKSIQ
+479 SFHLKSIQ

>member
-1 LIPTFLGID
+1 
-10 LGTSGLRCLLVTQ
+10 VTQ
-23 DGEFL
+23 EGEFL
-28 DSADHSYS
+28 DSADYSYS
-36 VKSVSSGFNEQNPRD
+36 LKSEISGFNEQNPRD

-62 LKNRNAAAVAS
+62 LKNRDAAAVAS

-105 RSYKQASK
+105 RSYKQASI
-113 LDQDVHLREITGNI
+113 LDQDVKLQEITGNI

-136 LLWIQDNKPELF
+136 LLWIQENKPEIF

-157 ASYLGYY
+157 ASYLGFY
-164 LTGEFF
+164 LTGDFF

-194 NASNMRSDQMPKLL
+194 NAGNMRSDQMPDLL
-208 EGSQVASSVSKF
+208 EGSQIASSVSKF
-220 IADELGIPSGVS
+220 IADELGIPRGVS

-246 VGITKEGQGFVSIGT
+246 VGIMQEGQGFVSLGT
-261 SGVLLTARDAYNPLA
+261 SGVLLTARDAYTPLA

-314 PNELSE
+314 PIELSE
-320 GLSHKINGPS
+320 SLTQKINGPS
-330 SETFY
+330 SEKFY

-341 RTPLNDAHIRGGFAG
+341 RTPLNDAHIRGGFVG
-356 LSTNSNLIKLTQA
+356 LSTNSNQTKLTQA

-375 FALCDCLEALEKAG
+375 FALLDCMEVLKKAG
-389 PCPDQLLAIGGGSRS
+389 PCPDQLLAIGGGSHS

-410 IATTL
+410 IAATL
-415 NTAIACPI
+415 NKAIACPI

-433 ARLAILGKTNEP
+433 ARLAILGKTSEP
-445 IKNIVSQPAISE
+445 VKNILSQPTIAE
-457 IIEPRSDLADLY
+457 TIEPRSDLTDLY
-469 CEAFNTYKNA
+469 CEAFTTYKKA
-479 PSHLKSIQ
+479 SFHLKSIQ

>member
-1 LIPTFLGID
+1 M
-10 LGTSGLRCLLVTQ
+10 TQ
-23 DGEFL
+23 EGEFL
-28 DSADHSYS
+28 DSADYSYS
-36 VKSVSSGFNEQNPRD
+36 LKSEMSGFNEQNPRD
-51 WIDALKASIGE
+51 WIDALKVSIGE
-62 LKNRNAAAVAS
+62 LKNRNAVAVAS

-105 RSYKQASK
+105 RSYKQASI
-113 LDQDVHLREITGNI
+113 LDQDVKLQEITGNI

-136 LLWIQDNKPELF
+136 LLWIQENKPEIF
-148 EQVAKVLLP
+148 SKVAKVLLP
-157 ASYLGYY
+157 ASYLGFY
-164 LTGEFF
+164 LTGDFF

-194 NASNMRSDQMPKLL
+194 NAGNMRSDQMPDLL
-208 EGSQVASSVSKF
+208 EGSQIASSVSKF
-220 IADELGIPSGVS
+220 IADELGIPRGVS

-246 VGITKEGQGFVSIGT
+246 VGIMQEGQGFVSLGT
-261 SGVLLTARDAYNPLA
+261 SGVLLTARDAYTPLA

-314 PNELSE
+314 PIELSE
-320 GLSHKINGPS
+320 SLTHKITGPS
-330 SETFY
+330 SEKFY

-341 RTPLNDAHIRGGFAG
+341 RTPLNDAHIRGGFVG
-356 LSTNSNLIKLTQA
+356 LSTNSNQTKLTQA

-375 FALCDCLEALEKAG
+375 FALLDCMEVLKKAG
-389 PCPDQLLAIGGGSRS
+389 PCPDQLLAIGGGSHS

-410 IATTL
+410 IAATL
-415 NTAIACPI
+415 NKAIACPI

-433 ARLAILGKTNEP
+433 ARLAILGKTSEP
-445 IKNIVSQPAISE
+445 VKNILSQPTIAE
-457 IIEPRSDLADLY
+457 TIEPRSDLTDLY
-469 CEAFNTYKNA
+469 CEAFTTYKKA
-479 PSHLKSIQ
+479 SFHLKSIQ

>member
-1 LIPTFLGID
+1 M
-10 LGTSGLRCLLVTQ
+10 TQ
-23 DGEFL
+23 EGEFL
-28 DSADHSYS
+28 DSADYSYS
-36 VKSVSSGFNEQNPRD
+36 LKSEISGFNEQNPRD

-105 RSYKQASK
+105 RSYKQASI
-113 LDQDVHLREITGNI
+113 LDQDVKLQEITGNI

-136 LLWIQDNKPELF
+136 LLWIQENKPEIF

-157 ASYLGYY
+157 ASYLGFY
-164 LTGEFF
+164 LTGDFF

-194 NASNMRSDQMPKLL
+194 NAGNMRSDQMPDLL
-208 EGSQVASSVSKF
+208 EGSQIASSVSKF
-220 IADELGIPSGVS
+220 IADELGIPRGVS

-246 VGITKEGQGFVSIGT
+246 VGIMQEGQGFVSLGT
-261 SGVLLTARDAYNPLA
+261 SGVLLTARDSYTPLA

-314 PNELSE
+314 PIELSE
-320 GLSHKINGPS
+320 SLTQKINGPS
-330 SETFY
+330 SEKFY

-341 RTPLNDAHIRGGFAG
+341 RTPLNDAHIRGGFVG
-356 LSTNSNLIKLTQA
+356 LSTNSNQTKLTQA

-375 FALCDCLEALEKAG
+375 FALLDCMEVLKKAG
-389 PCPDQLLAIGGGSRS
+389 PCPDQLLAIGGGSHS

-410 IATTL
+410 IAATL
-415 NTAIACPI
+415 NKAIACPI

-433 ARLAILGKTNEP
+433 ARLAILGKTSEP
-445 IKNIVSQPAISE
+445 VKNILSQPTIAE
-457 IIEPRSDLADLY
+457 TIEPRSDLTDLY
-469 CEAFNTYKNA
+469 CEAFTTYKKA
-479 PSHLKSIQ
+479 SFHLKSIQ